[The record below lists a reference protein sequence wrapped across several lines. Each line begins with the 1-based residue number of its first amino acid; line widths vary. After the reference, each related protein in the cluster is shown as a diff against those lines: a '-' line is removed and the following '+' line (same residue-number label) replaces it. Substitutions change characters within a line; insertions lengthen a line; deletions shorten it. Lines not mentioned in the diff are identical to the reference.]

1 MPQQEHYYTNPIK
14 TTFNQ
19 MVEKRTMTG
28 QTLETHKFPS
38 KDQASDFLNEKN
50 FYVNG
55 KLVHTTSK

>member
-1 MPQQEHYYTNPIK
+1 MQQHYYSRPIK
-14 TTFNQ
+14 TTFNW

-28 QTLETHKFPS
+28 QTLETNKYPD

-50 FYVNG
+50 FYING